1 MFVAVKVESH
11 RGEVMT
17 KEKMVKVSL
26 SVLEISV
33 THGSNRAQINI
44 DEIDIS
50 GDPAAAVE
58 TLNLILIKAVEESAA
73 NL

>member
-1 MFVAVKVESH
+1 
-11 RGEVMT
+11 MT